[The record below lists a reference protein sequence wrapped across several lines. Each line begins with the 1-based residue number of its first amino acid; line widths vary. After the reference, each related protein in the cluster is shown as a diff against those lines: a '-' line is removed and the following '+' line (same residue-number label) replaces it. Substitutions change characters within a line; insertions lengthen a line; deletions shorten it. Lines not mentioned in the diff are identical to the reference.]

1 MTLQEIIQQFKDVC
15 AKANLYANTTTF
27 LNVSKYF
34 FEIENDLQE
43 NLDALKEYAAT
54 TFPGYSI
61 WPIVGSL
68 RDANT
73 RASLFIRG
81 SKDDREAVLGQ
92 LTEAT
97 MRAHELAGEYAKSP
111 EKEYRALL
119 KKCLLQASGLAALAS
134 TVEAQDSP
142 EWKQKLR
149 EDAAATQRLIEE
161 AIEVL

>member
-1 MTLQEIIQQFKDVC
+1 MTLQEIIQQFKDIYT
-15 AKANLYANTTTF
+15 KTNLYANTTTF

-34 FEIENDLQE
+34 FEIGDDLQE
-43 NLDALKEYAAT
+43 NLAALKDYAAT
-54 TFPGYSI
+54 TFPGYRI
-61 WPIVGSL
+61 WPIVGSM

-73 RASLFIRG
+73 RAFIFMQTG
-81 SKDDREAVLGQ
+81 KDEKEAVLKQ
-92 LTEAT
+92 LESAAAQ
-97 MRAHELAGEYAKSP
+97 AHELAGEYAKSP

-119 KKCLLQASGLAALAS
+119 KKCLIQASGLAALAS